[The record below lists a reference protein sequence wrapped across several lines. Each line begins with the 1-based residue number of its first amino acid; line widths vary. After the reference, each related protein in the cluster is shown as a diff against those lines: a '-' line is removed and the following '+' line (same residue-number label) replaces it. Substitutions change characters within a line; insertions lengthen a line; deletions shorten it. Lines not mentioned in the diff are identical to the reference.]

1 MLSVSLLPVYT
12 KNKEEYMTRDEFE
25 ESRNNF
31 NERAEETLTR
41 QEMRNEK
48 YNANLEAGKVSG
60 FDKFIHGVNSVL
72 AACIK
77 SGTKILNDR

>member
-48 YNANLEAGKVSG
+48 YNANL
-60 FDKFIHGVNSVL
+60 
-72 AACIK
+72 
-77 SGTKILNDR
+77 